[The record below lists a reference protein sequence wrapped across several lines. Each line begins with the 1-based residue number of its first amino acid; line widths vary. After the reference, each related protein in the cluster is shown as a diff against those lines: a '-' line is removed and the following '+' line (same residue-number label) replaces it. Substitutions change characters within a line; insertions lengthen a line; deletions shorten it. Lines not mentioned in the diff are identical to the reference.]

1 MVCVVG
7 GGDEECD
14 EDDACDGAGDDEA
27 DGEEAGGADAAGLW
41 AVVGAAC
48 GAGDR

>member
-14 EDDACDGAGDDEA
+14 EDDACDGAGDDEG
-27 DGEEAGGADAAGLW
+27 DGGDAAGRW

-48 GAGDR
+48 GGGEG